1 MPSAD
6 DSLSTTRI
14 TLPARMP
21 RDVRKVDQY
30 RLRTEQPHWPLIV
43 MTVLTQL
50 SAGAFTS
57 IWLLEILSARIHRS
71 ASLVALCVAVLA
83 LCASTLHLGRPI
95 HAMRALKM
103 WRRSWLSREVLMF
116 TLFAGAA
123 TAYSLT
129 LWLGLSASVLLGG
142 LRLCSDWQA
151 FTQALACTSFRA
163 ARHGTLPS
171 RSRTFFLPRPAGLCR
186 RKYPD
191 STHPLSRD
199 RPQLISGLATL
210 LAAGSKLLWLEQ
222 SSVHELRGTFRL
234 LTTVLSG
241 RSFMSHFGTDHGLV
255 LLQFA
260 HTRWTAIPVAFAL
273 IAGEFIDRY
282 LFFVS
287 VVPTN
292 MATEYL
298 AAEAA

>member
-1 MPSAD
+1 
-6 DSLSTTRI
+6 
-14 TLPARMP
+14 
-21 RDVRKVDQY
+21 
-30 RLRTEQPHWPLIV
+30 
-43 MTVLTQL
+43 LTQL

-57 IWLLEILSARIHRS
+57 IWLLEIFSARIHRS
-71 ASLVALCVAVLA
+71 ASLVALLVAVLA

-142 LRLCSDWQA
+142 VTSLFGLAGVYASARLY
-151 FTQALACTSFRA
+151 LVP
-163 ARHGTLPS
+163 G
-171 RSRTFFLPRPAGLCR
+171 RPAWNSPFTVAEFLLTAALLGSAGANILNDASSFTR
-186 RKYPD
+186 
-191 STHPLSRD
+191 SATL
-199 RPQLISGLATL
+199 LSGLATL
-210 LAAGSKLLWLEQ
+210 LAAGCKLLWLER

-241 RSFMSHFGTDHGLV
+241 LLSWRILALVTGLF

-260 HTRWTAIPVAFAL
+260 HTRWISVPVAIAL
-273 IAGEFIDRY
+273 IAGEFIGRY

-292 MATEYL
+292 MATGYL